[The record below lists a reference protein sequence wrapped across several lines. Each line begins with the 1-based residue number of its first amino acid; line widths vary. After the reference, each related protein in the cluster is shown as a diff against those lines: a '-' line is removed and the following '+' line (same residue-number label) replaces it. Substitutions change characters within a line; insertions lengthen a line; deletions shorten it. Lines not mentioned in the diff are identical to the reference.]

1 MMNVRCYFDHGAH
14 LCLHGSEPQK
24 RVGGIRGQWR
34 SPAVLKLDANFP
46 QLTHHVFD
54 QDQSETVPSYRSF

>member
-1 MMNVRCYFDHGAH
+1 MMSGRCYFDHGAH

-34 SPAVLKLDANFP
+34 SPMA
-46 QLTHHVFD
+46 LTGRFEVG
-54 QDQSETVPSYRSF
+54 R